1 LSQAEIVHAAEEA
14 VKEAILAERGQVST
28 ADLTRQL
35 NKRQSMKTVFA
46 EEKERLG

>member
-1 LSQAEIVHAAEEA
+1 LSQAEIVHAAEEV

-28 ADLTRQL
+28 ADLIRQL